1 MPGRLSLNALLK
13 HRQITRLA
21 AGGQTL
27 SQRNPY
33 VQINRVRL
41 TYGHRNPLK
50 LFQTVNLQSAQNSL
64 KLLSQLNYREMRE
77 LANTLIIPKN
87 TNGAV
92 RLPQIEVLEEINNLV
107 PESHLV
113 HGSSTIGGWGS
124 EAFLY
129 HEENHNIAVL
139 HRNPD
144 LAYERVV
151 PQSHEVNQL
160 SLSKSDCL
168 PTIRGLVNYKI
179 FVVQRLC
186 GTQRPAQNNPEIIG
200 AVHSITESNPVQLSD
215 SDLAFLRCRRLISP
229 FTAVTM
235 NCAFVSPSSRLL
247 SKSATTS
254 CGKRALSCCD
264 LLLVEPVA
272 IPESPCARCDSVY
285 AKKIIVKGLKCDSL
299 ACSFKNKGAIH
310 LVSAKPGSASTLTGP
325 LTKPLVEV
333 TVMAELQ
340 HTQTRPKYQ
349 YRFLALSA
357 IGRNVIHITATTE
370 REAREQSPAGCVMVF
385 AGRLP
390 VEVRHA

>member
-1 MPGRLSLNALLK
+1 MVAQNLS
-13 HRQITRLA
+13 R
-21 AGGQTL
+21 
-27 SQRNPY
+27 RNPY
-33 VQINRVRL
+33 AQINRVRL
-41 TYGHRNPLK
+41 TYGDRDKGEQYSGSWQNNVKRGLEAPTKNVESCEDNQPSLRGEPLHNS
-50 LFQTVNLQSAQNSL
+50 LIVAQN
-64 KLLSQLNYREMRE
+64 R
-77 LANTLIIPKN
+77 P
-87 TNGAV
+87 
-92 RLPQIEVLEEINNLV
+92 
-107 PESHLV
+107 
-113 HGSSTIGGWGS
+113 
-124 EAFLY
+124 FL
-129 HEENHNIAVL
+129 
-139 HRNPD
+139 R
-144 LAYERVV
+144 
-151 PQSHEVNQL
+151 
-160 SLSKSDCL
+160 
-168 PTIRGLVNYKI
+168 
-179 FVVQRLC
+179 
-186 GTQRPAQNNPEIIG
+186 G
-200 AVHSITESNPVQLSD
+200 AVHSITGSNPVQLSD

-390 VEVRHA
+390 VREGAPCVSQSA